1 MLLLGRGAKPIEY
14 LFLIIIYK
22 IDEKPIETFGMNL
35 VLMLSHLKKILTL
48 KTFVVK
54 ENKSRINKQ
63 DIIDHL
69 NWDDS
74 VNNIDIKI
82 EIEDNT
88 VQLKGT
94 VPNYTSKLA
103 AERDVY
109 QVSGVANVEN
119 YLRVKFPPSV
129 TIPDDN
135 EIKENITKM
144 LSWNNMINAENIEL
158 NVSRGTVTLTGTV
171 GSKWEKHMVESLAN
185 SVHGVV
191 EVDNNISVKLGK
203 SLLDRDIEQDI
214 KRAFDRSILI
224 DEHNIVVNVKN
235 SIVELSGSV
244 ANIAVK
250 KEAYNTAL
258 YTAGVLDVVDNL
270 TVQ

>member
-1 MLLLGRGAKPIEY
+1 
-14 LFLIIIYK
+14 
-22 IDEKPIETFGMNL
+22 MNL
-35 VLMLSHLKKILTL
+35 VLELLYFITL

-54 ENKSRINKQ
+54 ENNTRINKQ

-82 EIEDNT
+82 EIENNT
-88 VQLKGT
+88 VQLKGS

-109 QVSGVANVEN
+109 QVSGVTKVEN
-119 YLRVKFPPSV
+119 FLRVKFPFSV

-144 LSWNNMINAENIEL
+144 LAWNNMINAENIEADV
-158 NVSRGTVTLTGTV
+158 NRGTVTLTGNV

-185 SVHGVV
+185 SLHGVV
-191 EVDNNISVKLGK
+191 DVENNISVKLGK
-203 SLLDRDIEQDI
+203 SILDRDIEKDI
-214 KRAFDRSILI
+214 KRAFERSILI
-224 DEHNIVVNVKN
+224 DESNITVNVKN

-244 ANIAVK
+244 ANLAVK

-258 YTAGVLDVVDNL
+258 YTAGVLDVIDNL